1 MGAELLIQGPEGPL
15 GQPPLAVED
24 GLRPKRRVEPLSPQ
38 GSWQLRGAIRMG
50 FTQSRSPSCRMPAP
64 RALRQSMVARMSAE
78 RPPQRSS
85 VSPSPS
91 AAQIRSRWAWDL
103 EAGMRTRP
111 CRGPG

>member
-1 MGAELLIQGPEGPL
+1 M
-15 GQPPLAVED
+15 
-24 GLRPKRRVEPLSPQ
+24 EPLSPQ
-38 GSWQLRGAIRMG
+38 GSWQFRGAVRMG